1 MTAQPA
7 TTAESLSI
15 KRVAALFVCVLLLS
29 VGLIWAWL
37 AMRAVMGVGGSC
49 ASGGPYEIATPCPDG
64 SWLIAIAIPMM
75 ILTAMAGSA
84 FAISLS
90 APNLLMPMW
99 FLLFASLGWNFL
111 EFGIWRGDVE
121 VGFIV
126 CGVVF
131 ELMALP
137 VLFLVPLGFRNKT
150 VRPAGTISV
159 WFWIVCYLALFSV
172 GVSFGA
178 YVYRAIAS

>member
-1 MTAQPA
+1 MTAEPA
-7 TTAESLSI
+7 TTAATLPL
-15 KRVAALFVCVLLLS
+15 KRVAALFLCVLALS

-37 AMRAVMGVGGSC
+37 SMRAVMGVGGTC

-75 ILTAMAGSA
+75 IIAAMAGSA
-84 FAISLS
+84 LAISMS
-90 APNLLMPMW
+90 APNLLLPMW

-121 VGFIV
+121 VGSIV

-137 VLFLVPLGFRNKT
+137 VLFLVPLGLRTKKS
-150 VRPAGTISV
+150 RPEGAISI
-159 WFWIVCYLALFSV
+159 WFWVVCYLALLSV

-178 YVYRAIAS
+178 WAYRAIAS